1 MIPAEQIEA
10 ITKLMYT
17 HADAKKSIGMQAYM
31 KNKFPFLG
39 IQKPMRSTLQKT
51 WIEQFKNQDIEII
64 NAVLIR
70 LWQLPEREFQYV
82 GIDLMVA
89 CKKKWT
95 IDSEQ
100 LFIEMA
106 TQKPW
111 WDTVD
116 YIAAKMLGV
125 LWLKHHDTLHAK
137 IITHALSE
145 DIWLNRIAI
154 LHQLTYKAQ
163 TNTQLL
169 EKVIACTTHKN
180 EFFIQKA
187 IGWALRQY
195 SYTNPKYVKQY
206 VQATPQLS
214 KLSKREALKAINR
227 KIKSE

>member
-1 MIPAEQIEA
+1 MTPVEQIEA
-10 ITKLMYT
+10 ITKLMYAQ
-17 HADAKKSIGMQAYM
+17 ADAKKSVGMQAYM

-39 IQKPMRSTLQKT
+39 IQKPMRSTLQKA
-51 WIEQFKNQDIEII
+51 WIAAFKNQDIEITH
-64 NAVLIR
+64 AVLIR

-82 GIDLMVA
+82 GMDLMLTCRKHWSDA
-89 CKKKWT
+89 
-95 IDSEQ
+95 SEQ
-100 LFIEMA
+100 IFIEMA
-106 TQKPW
+106 THKPW

-116 YIAAKMLGV
+116 LIAAKMLGI
-125 LWLKHHDTLHAK
+125 LWLKHHNTHHAK

-169 EKVIACTTHKN
+169 EKVIACTIHKN

-206 VQATPQLS
+206 VQDTPQLS
-214 KLSKREALKAINR
+214 NLAKREALKAINR